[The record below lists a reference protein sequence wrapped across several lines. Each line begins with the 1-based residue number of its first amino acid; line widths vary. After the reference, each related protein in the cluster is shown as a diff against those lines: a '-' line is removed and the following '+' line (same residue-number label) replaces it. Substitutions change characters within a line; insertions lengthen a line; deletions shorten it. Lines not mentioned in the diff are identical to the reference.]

1 MTFKELFQD
10 GQCSINAIDTWAEIW
25 HRRNNIAQNLQ
36 DFLGLSDTE
45 YQAWLVQGSAGL
57 AHELHEERTPE
68 YEAVYLDWDELTTR
82 LQMIVD
88 EKLGP
93 GYTVKLRR
101 EDCYYW
107 AMKLECSQTLDKKHC
122 KQICE
127 RLELENVET
136 EEYRSDN
143 WLDSGSLANLLSKLT
158 NREISSSHAD
168 DYGVW
173 IICKSL
179 IWSTPEF
186 TQRLLTQCER
196 RLRQEIGDRH
206 YSMVNEDRACHQL
219 FGFKEA
225 LVMLGLLTQDQLVV
239 MPNHFS
245 GTNAA
250 QKNV

>member
-10 GQCSINAIDTWAEIW
+10 GQCSINAINAWVEIW
-25 HRRNNIAQNLQ
+25 HKRDSIAQNLQ

-45 YQAWLVQGSAGL
+45 YQAWLVQGNASL
-57 AHELHEERTPE
+57 AQELHEGHTPE
-68 YEAVYLDWDELTTR
+68 YEAVYWDWGELMAR

-88 EKLGP
+88 EKLGL

-101 EDCYYW
+101 EEYYYW
-107 AMKLECSQTLDKKHC
+107 SIKLECPQALDEAHC

-127 RLELENVET
+127 QLELNDVEV
-136 EEYRSDN
+136 EEYLSDD
-143 WLDSGSLANLLSKLT
+143 WLDSGNLANLISELT
-158 NREISSSHAD
+158 NREVSSSHAD

-179 IWSTPEF
+179 LWSSPEF
-186 TQRLLTQCER
+186 AGHLLAQCEQ

-206 YSMVNEDRACHQL
+206 YSMVNEDTACHQL

-225 LVMLGLLTQDQLVV
+225 LVMLGLLTRDKLVV

-245 GTNAA
+245 GTDTA
-250 QKNV
+250 QEDV